1 MDTAVYSHALDIW
14 AKADLTNLQ
23 KELDADVIEIKDKE
37 TQSLTS
43 RKSLATETKKFKKL
57 EAEEKL
63 NHINK
68 IIKQYQCEIDN
79 LTQRSK
85 FSEKVLFDV
94 YEKLSEAPDPQ
105 PLLQSSLE
113 KLGKIDDSKE
123 LKEKISDLEDRLA
136 KYADY
141 ETLKS
146 RLLDLEQSSAKTL
159 AKRLTAKTQEIN
171 STWEEKGRNWK
182 EREADLV
189 KQLTTVQDQNKAL
202 ETKISRNIDIDNSE
216 ESGEYTQNNQNEMK
230 TKIAEYNLLTQEL
243 ETTQA
248 RTYQLEKRNEELSGA
263 LAKATSEAERESEL
277 HAKELKLNQLESENA
292 LLSASYEQER
302 KSNSNT
308 INEFKEQLNGIM
320 AESES
325 YKSELETVRRK
336 LNNYSDY
343 SKLKEELS
351 ALKKIE
357 FGVNEDD
364 SENENDSEGKNDNTV
379 ESSLLSANKKL
390 QASLAEYRSKST
402 AQEEERAQLKKS
414 VDQLKQKIATLE
426 EANEKLEMD
435 LEKLEDVGPQFNDAA
450 SMMSGV
456 TRQMNSRTSH
466 RISPTSSII
475 GIPEEGELTS
485 LSGNQSTILPIVTKQ
500 RDRFRSRNMDLEK
513 QVRQGNSEK
522 GKLKLEISKLKG
534 DNTKLYERIR
544 YLQAYNGSATP
555 ATSKPEGVD
564 VESQYSRVYE
574 ESLHPIANFRQN
586 ELNHYKNK
594 KLSALEKLFLS
605 FAKVILQNKTTRM
618 VFLFYCI
625 GLHGLV
631 FMMCMYVINL
641 SGYMTPEVGIVQSAK
656 SSANANGGLG
666 GVGGFAAGVDSIPGI
681 N

>member
-1 MDTAVYSHALDIW
+1 MDTSVYSHALDIW

-23 KELDADVIEIKDKE
+23 RELDADVIEIKDKE
-37 TQSLTS
+37 TLSLNS

-57 EAEEKL
+57 EPEEKL
-63 NHINK
+63 NNVNK
-68 IIKQYQCEIDN
+68 IIKQYQREIDN

-123 LKEKISDLEDRLA
+123 LKEKISYLEDKLA

-182 EREADLV
+182 EREADLL
-189 KQLTTVQDQNKAL
+189 KQLTNVQEQNKAL
-202 ETKISRNIDIDNSE
+202 EAKISKNIDIEGNGNEDGDQE
-216 ESGEYTQNNQNEMK
+216 NNQKEVS
-230 TKIAEYNLLTQEL
+230 TRIAEYNLVTQEL

-248 RTYQLEKRNEELSGA
+248 RIYQLEKRNEELSGA
-263 LAKATSEAERESEL
+263 LAKATSEAEKETEL

-302 KSNSNT
+302 KSTSHA
-308 INEFKEQLNGIM
+308 INELKEQLNGIV

-343 SKLKEELS
+343 NKIKEELS

-364 SENENDSEGKNDNTV
+364 SDNDIRSEDKNDNTF

-390 QASLAEYRSKST
+390 QATLAEYRSKST
-402 AQEEERAQLKKS
+402 AQEEERNELKKS
-414 VDQLKQKIATLE
+414 VDQLKQQIATLK
-426 EANEKLEMD
+426 EANEKLETD
-435 LEKLEDVGPQFNDAA
+435 LEKVENVSPHFNETA

-456 TRQMNSRTSH
+456 TRQMNNRTSH
-466 RISPTSSII
+466 KMSPTSSII
-475 GIPEEGELTS
+475 GIPEDGE

-513 QVRQGNSEK
+513 QLRQGNSEK

-544 YLQAYNGSATP
+544 YLQSYNNNNAPVNQST
-555 ATSKPEGVD
+555 EGID
-564 VESQYSRVYE
+564 VESQYSRVYD
-574 ESLHPIANFRQN
+574 ESLHPMANFRQN

-594 KLSALEKLFLS
+594 KLSALEKLFSS
-605 FAKVILQNKTTRM
+605 FAKVILQNKMTRM

-631 FMMCMYVINL
+631 FMMSMYVINI

-656 SSANANGGLG
+656 SSSNLNGGLG
-666 GVGGFAAGVDSIPGI
+666 GAEKVAAGAGSVHGI
-681 N
+681 NR

>member
-1 MDTAVYSHALDIW
+1 MDTSVYSHALDIW

-23 KELDADVIEIKDKE
+23 RELDADVIEIKDKE
-37 TQSLTS
+37 TLSLNS

-57 EAEEKL
+57 EPEEKL
-63 NHINK
+63 NNVNK
-68 IIKQYQCEIDN
+68 IIKQYQREIDN

-123 LKEKISDLEDRLA
+123 LKEKISYLEDKLA

-182 EREADLV
+182 EREADLL
-189 KQLTTVQDQNKAL
+189 KQLTNVQEQNKAL
-202 ETKISRNIDIDNSE
+202 EAKISKNIDIEGNGNEDGDQE
-216 ESGEYTQNNQNEMK
+216 NNQKEVS
-230 TKIAEYNLLTQEL
+230 TRIAEYNLVTQEL

-248 RTYQLEKRNEELSGA
+248 RIYQLEKRNEELSGA
-263 LAKATSEAERESEL
+263 LAKATSEAEKETEL

-302 KSNSNT
+302 KSTSHA
-308 INEFKEQLNGIM
+308 INELKEQLNGIV

-343 SKLKEELS
+343 NKIKEELS

-364 SENENDSEGKNDNTV
+364 SDNDIRSEDKNDNTF

-390 QASLAEYRSKST
+390 QATLAEYRSKST
-402 AQEEERAQLKKS
+402 AQEEERNELKKS
-414 VDQLKQKIATLE
+414 VDQLKQQIATLK
-426 EANEKLEMD
+426 EANEKLETD
-435 LEKLEDVGPQFNDAA
+435 LEKVENVSPHFNETA

-456 TRQMNSRTSH
+456 TRQMNNRTSH
-466 RISPTSSII
+466 KMSPTSSII
-475 GIPEEGELTS
+475 GIPEDGE

-513 QVRQGNSEK
+513 QLRQGNSEK

-534 DNTKLYERIR
+534 DNRKLYERIR
-544 YLQAYNGSATP
+544 YLQSYNNNNAPVNQST
-555 ATSKPEGVD
+555 EGID
-564 VESQYSRVYE
+564 VESQYSRVYD
-574 ESLHPIANFRQN
+574 ESLHPMANFRQN

-594 KLSALEKLFLS
+594 KLSALEKLFSS
-605 FAKVILQNKTTRM
+605 FAKVILQNKMTRM
-618 VFLFYCI
+618 VFLCYCI

-631 FMMCMYVINL
+631 FMMSMYVINI

-656 SSANANGGLG
+656 SSSNLNGGLG
-666 GVGGFAAGVDSIPGI
+666 GAEKVAAGAGSVHGI
-681 N
+681 NR

>member
-1 MDTAVYSHALDIW
+1 MDTSVYSHALDIW

-23 KELDADVIEIKDKE
+23 RELDADVIEIKDKE
-37 TQSLTS
+37 TLSLNS

-57 EAEEKL
+57 EPEEKL
-63 NHINK
+63 NNVNK
-68 IIKQYQCEIDN
+68 IIKQYQREIDN

-123 LKEKISDLEDRLA
+123 LKEKISYLEDKLA

-182 EREADLV
+182 EREADLL
-189 KQLTTVQDQNKAL
+189 KQLTNVQEQNKAL
-202 ETKISRNIDIDNSE
+202 EAKISKNIDIEGNGNEDGDQE
-216 ESGEYTQNNQNEMK
+216 NNQKEVS
-230 TKIAEYNLLTQEL
+230 TRIAEYNLVTQEL

-248 RTYQLEKRNEELSGA
+248 RIYQLEKRNEELSGA
-263 LAKATSEAERESEL
+263 LAKATSEAEKETEL

-302 KSNSNT
+302 KSTSHA
-308 INEFKEQLNGIM
+308 INELKEQLNGIV

-343 SKLKEELS
+343 NKIKEELS

-364 SENENDSEGKNDNTV
+364 SDNDIRSEDKNDNTF

-390 QASLAEYRSKST
+390 QATLAEYRSKST
-402 AQEEERAQLKKS
+402 AQEEERNELKKS
-414 VDQLKQKIATLE
+414 VDQLKQQIATLK
-426 EANEKLEMD
+426 EANEKLETD
-435 LEKLEDVGPQFNDAA
+435 LEKVENVSPHFNETA

-456 TRQMNSRTSH
+456 TRQMNNRTSH
-466 RISPTSSII
+466 KMSPTSSII
-475 GIPEEGELTS
+475 GIPEDGE

-513 QVRQGNSEK
+513 QLRQGNSEK

-544 YLQAYNGSATP
+544 YLQSYNNNNAPVNQST
-555 ATSKPEGVD
+555 EGID
-564 VESQYSRVYE
+564 VESQYSRVYD
-574 ESLHPIANFRQN
+574 ESLHPMANFRQN

-594 KLSALEKLFLS
+594 KLSALEKLFSS
-605 FAKVILQNKTTRM
+605 FAKVILQNKMTRM
-618 VFLFYCI
+618 VFLCYCI

-631 FMMCMYVINL
+631 FMMSMYVINI

-656 SSANANGGLG
+656 SSSNLNGGLG
-666 GVGGFAAGVDSIPGI
+666 GAEKVAAGAGSVHGI
-681 N
+681 NR

>member
-1 MDTAVYSHALDIW
+1 MDTSVYSHALDIW

-23 KELDADVIEIKDKE
+23 RELDADVIEIKDKE
-37 TQSLTS
+37 TLSLNS

-57 EAEEKL
+57 EPEEKL
-63 NHINK
+63 NNVNK
-68 IIKQYQCEIDN
+68 IIKQYQREIDN

-123 LKEKISDLEDRLA
+123 LKEKISYLEDKLA

-182 EREADLV
+182 EREADLL
-189 KQLTTVQDQNKAL
+189 KQLTNVQEQNKAL
-202 ETKISRNIDIDNSE
+202 EAKISKNIDIEGNGNEDGDQE
-216 ESGEYTQNNQNEMK
+216 NNQKEVS
-230 TKIAEYNLLTQEL
+230 TRIAEYNLVTQEL

-248 RTYQLEKRNEELSGA
+248 RIYQLEKRNEELSGA
-263 LAKATSEAERESEL
+263 LAKATSEAEKETEL

-302 KSNSNT
+302 KSTSHA
-308 INEFKEQLNGIM
+308 INELKEQLNSIV

-343 SKLKEELS
+343 NKIKEELS

-364 SENENDSEGKNDNTV
+364 SDNDIRSEDKNDNTF

-390 QASLAEYRSKST
+390 QATLAEYRSKST
-402 AQEEERAQLKKS
+402 AQEEERNELKKS
-414 VDQLKQKIATLE
+414 VDQLKQQIATLK
-426 EANEKLEMD
+426 EANEKLETD
-435 LEKLEDVGPQFNDAA
+435 LEKVENVSPHFNETA

-456 TRQMNSRTSH
+456 TRQMNNRTSH
-466 RISPTSSII
+466 KMSPTSSII
-475 GIPEEGELTS
+475 GIPEDGE

-513 QVRQGNSEK
+513 QLRQGK
-522 GKLKLEISKLKG
+522 G
-534 DNTKLYERIR
+534 
-544 YLQAYNGSATP
+544 
-555 ATSKPEGVD
+555 
-564 VESQYSRVYE
+564 
-574 ESLHPIANFRQN
+574 
-586 ELNHYKNK
+586 
-594 KLSALEKLFLS
+594 
-605 FAKVILQNKTTRM
+605 
-618 VFLFYCI
+618 
-625 GLHGLV
+625 
-631 FMMCMYVINL
+631 
-641 SGYMTPEVGIVQSAK
+641 
-656 SSANANGGLG
+656 
-666 GVGGFAAGVDSIPGI
+666 
-681 N
+681 

>member
-1 MDTAVYSHALDIW
+1 MDTSVYSHALDIW

-23 KELDADVIEIKDKE
+23 RELDADVIEIKDKE
-37 TQSLTS
+37 TLSLNS

-57 EAEEKL
+57 EPEEKL
-63 NHINK
+63 NNVNK
-68 IIKQYQCEIDN
+68 IIKQYQREIDN

-123 LKEKISDLEDRLA
+123 LKEKISYLEDKLA

-182 EREADLV
+182 EREADLL
-189 KQLTTVQDQNKAL
+189 KQLTNVQEQNKAL
-202 ETKISRNIDIDNSE
+202 EAKISKNIDIEGNGNEDGDQE
-216 ESGEYTQNNQNEMK
+216 NNQKEVS
-230 TKIAEYNLLTQEL
+230 TRIAEYNLVTQEL

-248 RTYQLEKRNEELSGA
+248 RIYQLEKRNEELSGA
-263 LAKATSEAERESEL
+263 LAKATSEAEKETEL

-302 KSNSNT
+302 KSTSHA
-308 INEFKEQLNGIM
+308 INELKEQLNGIV

-343 SKLKEELS
+343 NKIKEELS

-364 SENENDSEGKNDNTV
+364 SDNDIRSEDKNDNTF

-390 QASLAEYRSKST
+390 QATLAEYRSKST
-402 AQEEERAQLKKS
+402 AQEEERNELKKS
-414 VDQLKQKIATLE
+414 VDQLKQQIATLK
-426 EANEKLEMD
+426 EANEKLETD
-435 LEKLEDVGPQFNDAA
+435 LEKVENVSPHFNETA

-456 TRQMNSRTSH
+456 TRQMNNRTSH
-466 RISPTSSII
+466 KMSPTSSII
-475 GIPEEGELTS
+475 GIPEDGE

-513 QVRQGNSEK
+513 QLRQGNSEK

-534 DNTKLYERIR
+534 DNRKLYERIR
-544 YLQAYNGSATP
+544 YLQSYNNNNAPVNQST
-555 ATSKPEGVD
+555 EGID
-564 VESQYSRVYE
+564 VESQYSRVYD
-574 ESLHPIANFRQN
+574 ESLHPMANFRQN

-594 KLSALEKLFLS
+594 KLSALEKLFSS
-605 FAKVILQNKTTRM
+605 FAKVILQNKMTRM

-631 FMMCMYVINL
+631 FMMSMYVINI

-656 SSANANGGLG
+656 SSSNLNGGLG
-666 GVGGFAAGVDSIPGI
+666 GAEKVAAGAGSVHGI
-681 N
+681 NR

>member
-1 MDTAVYSHALDIW
+1 MDTSVYSHALDIW

-23 KELDADVIEIKDKE
+23 RELDADVIEIKDKE
-37 TQSLTS
+37 TLSLNS

-57 EAEEKL
+57 EPEEKL
-63 NHINK
+63 NNVNK
-68 IIKQYQCEIDN
+68 IIKQYQREIDN

-123 LKEKISDLEDRLA
+123 LKEKISYLEDKLA

-182 EREADLV
+182 EREADLL
-189 KQLTTVQDQNKAL
+189 KQLTNVQEQNKAL
-202 ETKISRNIDIDNSE
+202 EAKISKNIDIEGNGNEDGDQE
-216 ESGEYTQNNQNEMK
+216 NNQKEVS
-230 TKIAEYNLLTQEL
+230 TRIAEYNLVTQEL

-248 RTYQLEKRNEELSGA
+248 RIYQLEKRNEELSGA
-263 LAKATSEAERESEL
+263 LAKATNEAEKETEL

-302 KSNSNT
+302 KSTSHA
-308 INEFKEQLNGIM
+308 INELKEQLNSIV

-343 SKLKEELS
+343 NKIKEELS

-364 SENENDSEGKNDNTV
+364 SDNDIRSEDKNDNTF

-390 QASLAEYRSKST
+390 QATLAEYRSKST
-402 AQEEERAQLKKS
+402 AQEEERNELKKS
-414 VDQLKQKIATLE
+414 VDQLKQQIAILK
-426 EANEKLEMD
+426 EANEKLETD
-435 LEKLEDVGPQFNDAA
+435 LEKVENVSPHFNETA

-456 TRQMNSRTSH
+456 TRQMNNRTSH
-466 RISPTSSII
+466 KMSPTSSII
-475 GIPEEGELTS
+475 GIPEDGE
-485 LSGNQSTILPIVTKQ
+485 LSGNQSTLLPIVTKQ

-513 QVRQGNSEK
+513 QLRQGNSEK

-544 YLQAYNGSATP
+544 YLQSYNNNNAPVNQSTG
-555 ATSKPEGVD
+555 GID
-564 VESQYSRVYE
+564 VESQYSRVYD
-574 ESLHPIANFRQN
+574 ESLHPMANFRQN

-594 KLSALEKLFLS
+594 KLSALEKLFSS
-605 FAKVILQNKTTRM
+605 FAKVILQNKMTRM

-631 FMMCMYVINL
+631 FMMSMYVINI

-656 SSANANGGLG
+656 SSSNINGGLG
-666 GVGGFAAGVDSIPGI
+666 GAEKVAAGVGSVHGI
-681 N
+681 NR

>member
-1 MDTAVYSHALDIW
+1 MDTSVYSHALDIW

-23 KELDADVIEIKDKE
+23 RELDADVIEIKDKE
-37 TQSLTS
+37 TLSLNS

-57 EAEEKL
+57 EPEEKL
-63 NHINK
+63 NNVNK
-68 IIKQYQCEIDN
+68 IIKQYQREIDN

-123 LKEKISDLEDRLA
+123 LKEKISYLEDKLA

-182 EREADLV
+182 EREADLL
-189 KQLTTVQDQNKAL
+189 KQLTNVQEQNKAL
-202 ETKISRNIDIDNSE
+202 EAKISKNIDIEGNGNEDGDQE
-216 ESGEYTQNNQNEMK
+216 NNQKEVS
-230 TKIAEYNLLTQEL
+230 TRIAEYNLVTQEL

-248 RTYQLEKRNEELSGA
+248 RIYQLEKRNEELSGA
-263 LAKATSEAERESEL
+263 LAKATSEAEKETEL

-302 KSNSNT
+302 KSTSHA
-308 INEFKEQLNGIM
+308 INELKEQLNSIV

-343 SKLKEELS
+343 NKIKEELS

-364 SENENDSEGKNDNTV
+364 SDNDIRSEDKNDNTF

-390 QASLAEYRSKST
+390 QATLAEYRSKST
-402 AQEEERAQLKKS
+402 AQEEERNELKKS
-414 VDQLKQKIATLE
+414 VDQLKQQIAILK
-426 EANEKLEMD
+426 EANEKLETD
-435 LEKLEDVGPQFNDAA
+435 LEKVENVSPHFNETA

-456 TRQMNSRTSH
+456 TRQMNNRTSH
-466 RISPTSSII
+466 KMSPTSSII
-475 GIPEEGELTS
+475 GIPEDGE
-485 LSGNQSTILPIVTKQ
+485 LSGNQSTLLPIVTKQ

-513 QVRQGNSEK
+513 QLRQGNSEK

-544 YLQAYNGSATP
+544 YLQSYNNNNAPVNQSTG
-555 ATSKPEGVD
+555 GID
-564 VESQYSRVYE
+564 VESQYSRVYD
-574 ESLHPIANFRQN
+574 ESLHPMANFRQN

-594 KLSALEKLFLS
+594 KLSALEKLFSS
-605 FAKVILQNKTTRM
+605 FAKVILQNKMTRM

-631 FMMCMYVINL
+631 FMMSMYVINI

-656 SSANANGGLG
+656 SSSNLNGGLG
-666 GVGGFAAGVDSIPGI
+666 GAEKVAAGAGSVHGI
-681 N
+681 NR

>member
-1 MDTAVYSHALDIW
+1 MDTSVYSHALDIW

-23 KELDADVIEIKDKE
+23 RELDADVIEIKDKE
-37 TQSLTS
+37 TLSLNS

-57 EAEEKL
+57 EPEEKL
-63 NHINK
+63 NNVNK
-68 IIKQYQCEIDN
+68 IIKQYQREIDN

-123 LKEKISDLEDRLA
+123 LKEKISYLEDKLA

-182 EREADLV
+182 EREADLL
-189 KQLTTVQDQNKAL
+189 KQLTNVQEQNKAL
-202 ETKISRNIDIDNSE
+202 EAKISKNIDIEGNGNEDGDQE
-216 ESGEYTQNNQNEMK
+216 NNQKEVS
-230 TKIAEYNLLTQEL
+230 TRIAEYNLVTQEL

-248 RTYQLEKRNEELSGA
+248 RIYQLEKRNEELSGA
-263 LAKATSEAERESEL
+263 LAKATSEAEKETEL

-302 KSNSNT
+302 KSTSHA
-308 INEFKEQLNGIM
+308 INELKEQLNGIV

-343 SKLKEELS
+343 NKIKEELS

-364 SENENDSEGKNDNTV
+364 SDNDIRSEDKNDNTF

-390 QASLAEYRSKST
+390 QATLAEYRSKST
-402 AQEEERAQLKKS
+402 AQEEERNELKKS
-414 VDQLKQKIATLE
+414 VDQLKQQIATLK
-426 EANEKLEMD
+426 EANEKLETD
-435 LEKLEDVGPQFNDAA
+435 LEKVENVSPHFNETA

-456 TRQMNSRTSH
+456 TRQMNNRTSH
-466 RISPTSSII
+466 KMSPTSSII
-475 GIPEEGELTS
+475 GIPEDGE
-485 LSGNQSTILPIVTKQ
+485 LSGNQSTLLPIVTKQ

-513 QVRQGNSEK
+513 QLRQGNSEK

-544 YLQAYNGSATP
+544 YLQSYNNNNAPVNQST
-555 ATSKPEGVD
+555 EGID
-564 VESQYSRVYE
+564 VESQYSRVYD
-574 ESLHPIANFRQN
+574 ESLHPMANFRQN

-594 KLSALEKLFLS
+594 KLSALEKLFSS
-605 FAKVILQNKTTRM
+605 FAKVILQNKMTRM

-631 FMMCMYVINL
+631 FMMSMYVINI

-656 SSANANGGLG
+656 SSSNLNGGLG
-666 GVGGFAAGVDSIPGI
+666 GAEKVAAGAGSVHGI
-681 N
+681 NR

>member
-1 MDTAVYSHALDIW
+1 MDTSVYSHALDIW

-23 KELDADVIEIKDKE
+23 RELDADVIEIKDKE
-37 TQSLTS
+37 TLSLNS

-57 EAEEKL
+57 EPEEKL
-63 NHINK
+63 NNVNK
-68 IIKQYQCEIDN
+68 IIKQYQREIDN

-123 LKEKISDLEDRLA
+123 LKEKISYLEDKLA

-182 EREADLV
+182 EREADLL
-189 KQLTTVQDQNKAL
+189 KQLTNVQEQNKAL
-202 ETKISRNIDIDNSE
+202 EAKISKNIDIEGNGNEDGDQE
-216 ESGEYTQNNQNEMK
+216 NNQKEVS
-230 TKIAEYNLLTQEL
+230 TRIAEYNLVTQEL

-248 RTYQLEKRNEELSGA
+248 RIYQLEKRNEELSGA
-263 LAKATSEAERESEL
+263 LAKATSEAEKETEL

-302 KSNSNT
+302 KSTSHA
-308 INEFKEQLNGIM
+308 INELKEQLNGIV

-343 SKLKEELS
+343 NKIKEELS

-357 FGVNEDD
+357 FGVKEDD
-364 SENENDSEGKNDNTV
+364 SDNDIRSEDKNDNTF

-390 QASLAEYRSKST
+390 QATLAEYRSKST
-402 AQEEERAQLKKS
+402 AQEEERNELKKS
-414 VDQLKQKIATLE
+414 VDQLKQQIATLK
-426 EANEKLEMD
+426 EANEKLETD
-435 LEKLEDVGPQFNDAA
+435 LEKVENVSPHFNETA

-456 TRQMNSRTSH
+456 TRQMNNRTSH
-466 RISPTSSII
+466 KMSPTSSII
-475 GIPEEGELTS
+475 GIPEDGE

-513 QVRQGNSEK
+513 QLRQGNSEK

-534 DNTKLYERIR
+534 DNRKLYERIR
-544 YLQAYNGSATP
+544 YLQSYNNNNAPVNQST
-555 ATSKPEGVD
+555 EGID
-564 VESQYSRVYE
+564 VESQYSRVYD
-574 ESLHPIANFRQN
+574 ESLHPMANFRQN

-594 KLSALEKLFLS
+594 KLSALEKLFSS
-605 FAKVILQNKTTRM
+605 FAKVILQNKMTRM

-631 FMMCMYVINL
+631 FMMSMYVINI

-656 SSANANGGLG
+656 SSSNLNGGLG
-666 GVGGFAAGVDSIPGI
+666 GAEKVAAGAGSVHGI
-681 N
+681 NR

>member
-1 MDTAVYSHALDIW
+1 MDTSVYSHALDIW

-23 KELDADVIEIKDKE
+23 RELDADVIEIKDKE
-37 TQSLTS
+37 TLSLNS

-57 EAEEKL
+57 EPEEKL
-63 NHINK
+63 NNVNK
-68 IIKQYQCEIDN
+68 IIKQYQREIDN

-85 FSEKVLFDV
+85 FSEKVLFGV

-105 PLLQSSLE
+105 PLLQSSWE

-123 LKEKISDLEDRLA
+123 LKEKISYLEDKLA

-182 EREADLV
+182 EREADLL
-189 KQLTTVQDQNKAL
+189 KQLTNVQEQNKAL
-202 ETKISRNIDIDNSE
+202 EAKISKNIDIEGNGNEDGDQE
-216 ESGEYTQNNQNEMK
+216 NNQKEVS
-230 TKIAEYNLLTQEL
+230 TRIAEYNLVTQEL

-248 RTYQLEKRNEELSGA
+248 RIYQLEKRNEELSGA
-263 LAKATSEAERESEL
+263 LAKATSEAEKETEL

-302 KSNSNT
+302 KSTSHA
-308 INEFKEQLNGIM
+308 INELKEQLHSIV

-343 SKLKEELS
+343 NKIKEELS

-364 SENENDSEGKNDNTV
+364 SDNDIRSEDKNDNTF

-390 QASLAEYRSKST
+390 QATLAEYRSKST
-402 AQEEERAQLKKS
+402 AQEKERNELKKF
-414 VDQLKQKIATLE
+414 VDQLKQQIAILK
-426 EANEKLEMD
+426 EANEKLETD
-435 LEKLEDVGPQFNDAA
+435 LEKVENVSPHFNETA

-456 TRQMNSRTSH
+456 TRQVNNRTSH
-466 RISPTSSII
+466 KMSPTSSII
-475 GIPEEGELTS
+475 GIPEDGE
-485 LSGNQSTILPIVTKQ
+485 LSGNQSTLLPIVTKQ

-513 QVRQGNSEK
+513 QLRQGNSEK

-544 YLQAYNGSATP
+544 YLQSYNNNNAPVNQST
-555 ATSKPEGVD
+555 EGID
-564 VESQYSRVYE
+564 VESQYSRVYD
-574 ESLHPIANFRQN
+574 ESLHPMANFRQN

-594 KLSALEKLFLS
+594 KLSALEKLFSS
-605 FAKVILQNKTTRM
+605 FAKVILQNKMTRM

-631 FMMCMYVINL
+631 FMMSMYVINI

-656 SSANANGGLG
+656 SSSNLNGGLG
-666 GVGGFAAGVDSIPGI
+666 GAEKVAAGVGSVHGI
-681 N
+681 NR

>member
-1 MDTAVYSHALDIW
+1 MDTSVYSHALDIW

-23 KELDADVIEIKDKE
+23 RELDADVIEIKDKE
-37 TQSLTS
+37 TLSLNS

-57 EAEEKL
+57 EPEEKL
-63 NHINK
+63 NNVNK
-68 IIKQYQCEIDN
+68 IIKQYQREIDN

-123 LKEKISDLEDRLA
+123 LKEKISYLEDKLA

-146 RLLDLEQSSAKTL
+146 
-159 AKRLTAKTQEIN
+159 RLTAKTQEIN

-182 EREADLV
+182 EREADLL
-189 KQLTTVQDQNKAL
+189 KQLTNVQEQNKAL
-202 ETKISRNIDIDNSE
+202 EAKISKNIDIEGNGNEDGDQE
-216 ESGEYTQNNQNEMK
+216 NNQKEVS
-230 TKIAEYNLLTQEL
+230 TRIAEYNLVTQEL

-248 RTYQLEKRNEELSGA
+248 RIYQLEKRNEELSGA
-263 LAKATSEAERESEL
+263 LAKATSEAEKETEL

-302 KSNSNT
+302 KSTSHA
-308 INEFKEQLNGIM
+308 INELKEQLNSIV

-343 SKLKEELS
+343 NKIKEELS

-364 SENENDSEGKNDNTV
+364 SDNDIRSEDKNDNTF

-390 QASLAEYRSKST
+390 QATLAEYRSKST
-402 AQEEERAQLKKS
+402 AQEEERNELKKS
-414 VDQLKQKIATLE
+414 VDQLKQQIAILK
-426 EANEKLEMD
+426 EANEKLETD
-435 LEKLEDVGPQFNDAA
+435 LEKVENVSPHFNETA

-456 TRQMNSRTSH
+456 TRQMNNRTSH
-466 RISPTSSII
+466 KMSPTSSII
-475 GIPEEGELTS
+475 GIPEDGE

-513 QVRQGNSEK
+513 QLRQGNSEK

-544 YLQAYNGSATP
+544 YLQSYNNNNAPVNQST
-555 ATSKPEGVD
+555 EGID
-564 VESQYSRVYE
+564 VESQYSRVYD
-574 ESLHPIANFRQN
+574 ESLHPMANFRQN

-594 KLSALEKLFLS
+594 KLSALEKLFSS
-605 FAKVILQNKTTRM
+605 FAKVILQNKMTRM

-631 FMMCMYVINL
+631 FMMSMYVINI

-656 SSANANGGLG
+656 SSSNLNGGLG
-666 GVGGFAAGVDSIPGI
+666 GAEKVAAGAGSVHGI
-681 N
+681 NR

>member
-1 MDTAVYSHALDIW
+1 MDTSVYSHALDIW

-23 KELDADVIEIKDKE
+23 RELDADVIEIKDKE
-37 TQSLTS
+37 TLSLNS

-57 EAEEKL
+57 EPEEKL
-63 NHINK
+63 NNVNK
-68 IIKQYQCEIDN
+68 IIKQYQREIDN

-123 LKEKISDLEDRLA
+123 LKEKISYLEDKLA

-182 EREADLV
+182 EREADLL
-189 KQLTTVQDQNKAL
+189 KQLTNVQEQNKAL
-202 ETKISRNIDIDNSE
+202 EAKISKNIDIEGNGNEDGDQE
-216 ESGEYTQNNQNEMK
+216 NNQKEVS
-230 TKIAEYNLLTQEL
+230 TRIAEYNLVTQEL

-248 RTYQLEKRNEELSGA
+248 RIYQLEKRNEELSGA
-263 LAKATSEAERESEL
+263 LAKATNEAEKETEL

-302 KSNSNT
+302 KSTSHA
-308 INEFKEQLNGIM
+308 INELKEQLNSIV

-343 SKLKEELS
+343 NKIKEELS

-364 SENENDSEGKNDNTV
+364 SDNDIRSEDKNDNTF

-390 QASLAEYRSKST
+390 QATLAEYRSKST
-402 AQEEERAQLKKS
+402 AQEEERNELKKS
-414 VDQLKQKIATLE
+414 VDQLKQQIAILK
-426 EANEKLEMD
+426 EANEKLETD
-435 LEKLEDVGPQFNDAA
+435 LEKVENVSPHFNETA

-456 TRQMNSRTSH
+456 TRQMNNRTSH
-466 RISPTSSII
+466 KMSPTSSII
-475 GIPEEGELTS
+475 GIPEDGE
-485 LSGNQSTILPIVTKQ
+485 LSGNQSTLLPIVTKQ

-513 QVRQGNSEK
+513 QLRQGNSEK

-544 YLQAYNGSATP
+544 YLQSYNNNNAPVNQSTG
-555 ATSKPEGVD
+555 GID
-564 VESQYSRVYE
+564 VESQYSRVYD
-574 ESLHPIANFRQN
+574 ESLHPMANFRQN

-594 KLSALEKLFLS
+594 KLSALEKLFSS
-605 FAKVILQNKTTRM
+605 FAKVILQNKMTRM

-631 FMMCMYVINL
+631 FMMSMYVINI

-656 SSANANGGLG
+656 SSSNLNGGLG
-666 GVGGFAAGVDSIPGI
+666 GAEKVTAGVGSVHGI
-681 N
+681 NR

>member
-1 MDTAVYSHALDIW
+1 MDTSVYSHALDIW

-23 KELDADVIEIKDKE
+23 RELDADVIEIKDKE
-37 TQSLTS
+37 TLSLNS

-57 EAEEKL
+57 EPEEKL
-63 NHINK
+63 NNVNK
-68 IIKQYQCEIDN
+68 IIKQYQREIDN

-123 LKEKISDLEDRLA
+123 LKEKISYLEDKLA

-182 EREADLV
+182 EREADLL
-189 KQLTTVQDQNKAL
+189 KQLTNVQEQNKAL
-202 ETKISRNIDIDNSE
+202 EAKISKNIDIEGNGNEDGDQE
-216 ESGEYTQNNQNEMK
+216 NNQKEVS
-230 TKIAEYNLLTQEL
+230 TRIAEYNLVTQEL

-248 RTYQLEKRNEELSGA
+248 RIYQLEKRNEELSGA
-263 LAKATSEAERESEL
+263 LAKATSEAEKETEL

-302 KSNSNT
+302 KSTSHA
-308 INEFKEQLNGIM
+308 INELKEQLNSIV

-343 SKLKEELS
+343 NKIKEELS

-364 SENENDSEGKNDNTV
+364 SDNDIRSEDKNDNTF

-390 QASLAEYRSKST
+390 QATLAEYRSKST
-402 AQEEERAQLKKS
+402 AQEEERNELKKS
-414 VDQLKQKIATLE
+414 VDQLKQQIAILK
-426 EANEKLEMD
+426 EANEKLETD
-435 LEKLEDVGPQFNDAA
+435 LEKVENVSPHFNETA

-456 TRQMNSRTSH
+456 TRQMNNRTSH
-466 RISPTSSII
+466 KMSPTSSII
-475 GIPEEGELTS
+475 GIPEDGE

-513 QVRQGNSEK
+513 QLRQGNSEK

-534 DNTKLYERIR
+534 DNRKLYERIR
-544 YLQAYNGSATP
+544 YLQSYNNNNAPVNQST
-555 ATSKPEGVD
+555 EGID
-564 VESQYSRVYE
+564 VESQYSRVYD
-574 ESLHPIANFRQN
+574 ESLHPMANFRQN

-594 KLSALEKLFLS
+594 KLSALEKLFSS
-605 FAKVILQNKTTRM
+605 FAKVILQNKMTRM

-631 FMMCMYVINL
+631 FMMSMYVINI

-656 SSANANGGLG
+656 SSSNLNGGLG
-666 GVGGFAAGVDSIPGI
+666 GAEKVAAGAGSVHGI
-681 N
+681 NR

>member
-1 MDTAVYSHALDIW
+1 MDTSVYSHALDIW

-23 KELDADVIEIKDKE
+23 KDLDADVIEIKDKE
-37 TQSLTS
+37 TQSLNS
-43 RKSLATETKKFKKL
+43 RKYLATETKKFKKL
-57 EAEEKL
+57 ESEEKL
-63 NHINK
+63 NNVNK
-68 IIKQYQCEIDN
+68 IIKQYQREIDN

-113 KLGKIDDSKE
+113 KLSKIDDSKE
-123 LKEKISDLEDRLA
+123 LKEKISYLEDKLA

-182 EREADLV
+182 ERETDLL
-189 KQLTTVQDQNKAL
+189 KQLTNVQEQNKAL
-202 ETKISRNIDIDNSE
+202 EAKISKNIDIETNGE
-216 ESGEYTQNNQNEMK
+216 KGEYTQNNLEEMA
-230 TKIAEYNLLTQEL
+230 TKIAEYNLITQEL
-243 ETTQA
+243 GSTQA
-248 RTYQLEKRNEELSGA
+248 RIYQLEKRNEELSGA
-263 LAKATSEAERESEL
+263 LAKATSEAEKESEL

-302 KSNSNT
+302 KLTSHAIS
-308 INEFKEQLNGIM
+308 ELRGQLNGIM

-343 SKLKEELS
+343 NKIKEELS

-357 FGVNEDD
+357 FGVNEDNSD
-364 SENENDSEGKNDNTV
+364 SDIDPENKNDNTI
-379 ESSLLSANKKL
+379 ESSLLSANRKL

-402 AQEEERAQLKKS
+402 AQEEERAQLKKA
-414 VDQLKQKIATLE
+414 VDQLKQQITTLE

-435 LEKLEDVGPQFNDAA
+435 LEKVENVDPQFNDAV
-450 SMMSGV
+450 SMMSGA
-456 TRQMNSRTSH
+456 TRQINNRTFH
-466 RISPTSSII
+466 RLSPTSSIV
-475 GIPEEGELTS
+475 GIPEEGEPT
-485 LSGNQSTILPIVTKQ
+485 GNHSTILPIVTKQ
-500 RDRFRSRNMDLEK
+500 RDRFRSRNLDLEK
-513 QVRQGNSEK
+513 QLRQGSSEK

-544 YLQAYNGSATP
+544 YLQACNGSNTP
-555 ATSKPEGVD
+555 VIPRPESID

-605 FAKVILQNKTTRM
+605 FSKVILQNKTTRM

-631 FMMCMYVINL
+631 FMMSMYVINL
-641 SGYMTPEVGIVQSAK
+641 SGYMTPEVGIVQSAR
-656 SSANANGGLG
+656 SSASANGGLG
-666 GVGGFAAGVDSIPGI
+666 TAGKLAAGADSVPGI

>member
-1 MDTAVYSHALDIW
+1 MDTSVYSHALDIW

-23 KELDADVIEIKDKE
+23 RELDADVIEIKDKE
-37 TQSLTS
+37 TLSLNS

-57 EAEEKL
+57 EPEEKL
-63 NHINK
+63 NNVNK
-68 IIKQYQCEIDN
+68 IIKQYQREIDN

-123 LKEKISDLEDRLA
+123 LKEKISYLEDKLA

-182 EREADLV
+182 EREADLL
-189 KQLTTVQDQNKAL
+189 KQLTNVQEQNKAL
-202 ETKISRNIDIDNSE
+202 EAKISKNIDIEGNGNEDGDQE
-216 ESGEYTQNNQNEMK
+216 NNQKEVS
-230 TKIAEYNLLTQEL
+230 TRIAEYNLVTQEL

-248 RTYQLEKRNEELSGA
+248 RIYQLEKRNEELSGA
-263 LAKATSEAERESEL
+263 LAKATSEAEKETEL

-302 KSNSNT
+302 KSTSHA
-308 INEFKEQLNGIM
+308 INELKEQLNSVV

-343 SKLKEELS
+343 NKIKEELS

-364 SENENDSEGKNDNTV
+364 SDNDIRSEDKNDNTF

-390 QASLAEYRSKST
+390 QATLAEYRSKST
-402 AQEEERAQLKKS
+402 AQEEERNELKKS
-414 VDQLKQKIATLE
+414 VDQLKQQIATLK
-426 EANEKLEMD
+426 EANEKLETD
-435 LEKLEDVGPQFNDAA
+435 LEKVENVSPHFNETA

-456 TRQMNSRTSH
+456 TRQMNNRTSH
-466 RISPTSSII
+466 KMSPTSSII
-475 GIPEEGELTS
+475 GIPEDGE

-513 QVRQGNSEK
+513 QLRQGNSEK

-544 YLQAYNGSATP
+544 YLQSYNNNNAPVNQST
-555 ATSKPEGVD
+555 EGID
-564 VESQYSRVYE
+564 VESQYSRVYD
-574 ESLHPIANFRQN
+574 ESLHPMANFRQN

-594 KLSALEKLFLS
+594 KLSALEKLFSS
-605 FAKVILQNKTTRM
+605 FAKVILQNKMTRM

-631 FMMCMYVINL
+631 FMMSMYVINI

-656 SSANANGGLG
+656 SSSNLNGGLG
-666 GVGGFAAGVDSIPGI
+666 GAEKVAAGAGSVHGI
-681 N
+681 NR

>member
-1 MDTAVYSHALDIW
+1 MDTSVYSHALDIW

-23 KELDADVIEIKDKE
+23 RELDADVIEIKDKE
-37 TQSLTS
+37 TLSLNS

-57 EAEEKL
+57 EPEEKL
-63 NHINK
+63 NNVNK
-68 IIKQYQCEIDN
+68 IIKQYQREIDN

-123 LKEKISDLEDRLA
+123 LKEKISYLEDKLA

-182 EREADLV
+182 EREADLL
-189 KQLTTVQDQNKAL
+189 KQLTNVQEQNKAL
-202 ETKISRNIDIDNSE
+202 EAKISKNIDIEGNGNEDGDQE
-216 ESGEYTQNNQNEMK
+216 NNQKEVS
-230 TKIAEYNLLTQEL
+230 TRIAEYNLVTQEL

-248 RTYQLEKRNEELSGA
+248 RIYQLEKRNEELSGA
-263 LAKATSEAERESEL
+263 LAKATSEAEKETEL

-302 KSNSNT
+302 KSTSHA
-308 INEFKEQLNGIM
+308 INELKEQLNSIV

-343 SKLKEELS
+343 NKIKEELS

-364 SENENDSEGKNDNTV
+364 SDNDIRSEDKNDNTF

-390 QASLAEYRSKST
+390 QATLAEYRSKSM
-402 AQEEERAQLKKS
+402 AQEEERNELKKS
-414 VDQLKQKIATLE
+414 VDQLKQQIATLK
-426 EANEKLEMD
+426 EANEKLETD
-435 LEKLEDVGPQFNDAA
+435 LEKVENVSPHFNETA

-456 TRQMNSRTSH
+456 TRQMNNRTSH
-466 RISPTSSII
+466 KMSPTSSII
-475 GIPEEGELTS
+475 GIPEDGE
-485 LSGNQSTILPIVTKQ
+485 LSGNQSTLLPIVTKQ

-513 QVRQGNSEK
+513 QLRQGNSEK

-544 YLQAYNGSATP
+544 YLQSYNNNNAPVNQST
-555 ATSKPEGVD
+555 EGID
-564 VESQYSRVYE
+564 VESQYSRVYD
-574 ESLHPIANFRQN
+574 ESLHPMANFRQN

-594 KLSALEKLFLS
+594 KLSALEKLFSS
-605 FAKVILQNKTTRM
+605 FAKVILQNKMTRM

-631 FMMCMYVINL
+631 FMMSMYVINI

-656 SSANANGGLG
+656 SSSNLNGGLG
-666 GVGGFAAGVDSIPGI
+666 GAEKVAAGAGSVHGI
-681 N
+681 NR

>member
-1 MDTAVYSHALDIW
+1 M
-14 AKADLTNLQ
+14 
-23 KELDADVIEIKDKE
+23 
-37 TQSLTS
+37 
-43 RKSLATETKKFKKL
+43 
-57 EAEEKL
+57 
-63 NHINK
+63 NK
-68 IIKQYQCEIDN
+68 IIKQYQREIDN

-123 LKEKISDLEDRLA
+123 LKEKISYLEDKLA

-182 EREADLV
+182 EREADLL
-189 KQLTTVQDQNKAL
+189 KQLTNVQEQNKAL
-202 ETKISRNIDIDNSE
+202 EAKISKNIDIEGNGNEDGDQE
-216 ESGEYTQNNQNEMK
+216 NNQKEVS
-230 TKIAEYNLLTQEL
+230 TRIAEYNLVTQEL

-248 RTYQLEKRNEELSGA
+248 RIYQLEKRNEELSGA
-263 LAKATSEAERESEL
+263 LAKATSEAEKETEL

-302 KSNSNT
+302 KSRSHA
-308 INEFKEQLNGIM
+308 INELKEQLNGIV

-343 SKLKEELS
+343 NKIKEELS

-364 SENENDSEGKNDNTV
+364 SDNDIRSEDKNDNTF

-390 QASLAEYRSKST
+390 QATLAEYRSKST
-402 AQEEERAQLKKS
+402 AQEEERNELKKS
-414 VDQLKQKIATLE
+414 VDQLKQQIATLK
-426 EANEKLEMD
+426 EANEKLETD
-435 LEKLEDVGPQFNDAA
+435 LEKVENVSPHFNETA

-456 TRQMNSRTSH
+456 TRQMNNRTSH
-466 RISPTSSII
+466 KMSPTSSII
-475 GIPEEGELTS
+475 GIPEDGE

-513 QVRQGNSEK
+513 QLRQGNSEK

-544 YLQAYNGSATP
+544 YLQSYNNNNAPVNQST
-555 ATSKPEGVD
+555 EGID
-564 VESQYSRVYE
+564 VESQYSRVYD
-574 ESLHPIANFRQN
+574 ESLHPMANFRQN

-594 KLSALEKLFLS
+594 KLSALEKLFSS
-605 FAKVILQNKTTRM
+605 FAKVILQNKMTRM

-631 FMMCMYVINL
+631 FMMSMYVINI

-656 SSANANGGLG
+656 SSSNLNGGLG
-666 GVGGFAAGVDSIPGI
+666 GAEKVAAGAGSVHGI
-681 N
+681 NR

>member
-1 MDTAVYSHALDIW
+1 MDTSVYSHALDIW

-23 KELDADVIEIKDKE
+23 RELDADVIEIKDKE
-37 TQSLTS
+37 TLSLNS

-57 EAEEKL
+57 EPEEKL
-63 NHINK
+63 NNVNK
-68 IIKQYQCEIDN
+68 IIKQYQREIDN

-123 LKEKISDLEDRLA
+123 LKEKISYLEDKLA

-182 EREADLV
+182 EREADLL
-189 KQLTTVQDQNKAL
+189 KQLTNVQEQNKAL
-202 ETKISRNIDIDNSE
+202 EAKISKNIDIEGNGNEDGDQE
-216 ESGEYTQNNQNEMK
+216 NNQKEVS
-230 TKIAEYNLLTQEL
+230 TRIAEYNLVTQEL

-248 RTYQLEKRNEELSGA
+248 RIYQLEKRNEELSGA
-263 LAKATSEAERESEL
+263 LAKATSEAEKETEL

-302 KSNSNT
+302 KSTSHA
-308 INEFKEQLNGIM
+308 INELKEQLNSIV

-343 SKLKEELS
+343 NKIKEELS

-364 SENENDSEGKNDNTV
+364 SDNDIRSEDKNDNTF

-390 QASLAEYRSKST
+390 QATLAEYRSKST
-402 AQEEERAQLKKS
+402 AQEEERNELKKS
-414 VDQLKQKIATLE
+414 VDQLKQQIAILK
-426 EANEKLEMD
+426 EANEKLETD
-435 LEKLEDVGPQFNDAA
+435 LEKVENVSPHFNETA

-456 TRQMNSRTSH
+456 TRQMNNRTSH
-466 RISPTSSII
+466 KMSPTSSII
-475 GIPEEGELTS
+475 GIPEDGE
-485 LSGNQSTILPIVTKQ
+485 LSGNQSTLLPIVTKQ

-513 QVRQGNSEK
+513 QLRQGNSEK

-544 YLQAYNGSATP
+544 YLQSYNNNNAPVNQST
-555 ATSKPEGVD
+555 EGID
-564 VESQYSRVYE
+564 VESQYSRVYD
-574 ESLHPIANFRQN
+574 ESLHPMANFRQN

-594 KLSALEKLFLS
+594 KLSALEKLFSS
-605 FAKVILQNKTTRM
+605 FAKVILQNKMTRM
-618 VFLFYCI
+618 VFLCYCI

-631 FMMCMYVINL
+631 FMMSMYVINI

-656 SSANANGGLG
+656 SSSNLNGGLG
-666 GVGGFAAGVDSIPGI
+666 GAEKVAAGAGSVHGI
-681 N
+681 NR

>member
-1 MDTAVYSHALDIW
+1 MDTSVYSHALDIW

-23 KELDADVIEIKDKE
+23 RELDADVIEIKDKE
-37 TQSLTS
+37 TLSLNS

-57 EAEEKL
+57 EPEEKL
-63 NHINK
+63 NNVNK
-68 IIKQYQCEIDN
+68 IIKQYQREIDN

-123 LKEKISDLEDRLA
+123 LKEKISYLEDKLA

-182 EREADLV
+182 EREADLL
-189 KQLTTVQDQNKAL
+189 KQLTNVQEQNKAL
-202 ETKISRNIDIDNSE
+202 EAKISKNIDIEGNGNEDGDQE
-216 ESGEYTQNNQNEMK
+216 NNQKEVS
-230 TKIAEYNLLTQEL
+230 TRIAEYNLVTQEL

-248 RTYQLEKRNEELSGA
+248 RIYQLEKRNEELSGA
-263 LAKATSEAERESEL
+263 LAKATSEAEKETEL

-302 KSNSNT
+302 KSTSHA
-308 INEFKEQLNGIM
+308 INELKEQLNGIV

-343 SKLKEELS
+343 NKIKEELS

-364 SENENDSEGKNDNTV
+364 SDNDIRSEDKNDNTF

-390 QASLAEYRSKST
+390 QATLAEYRSKST
-402 AQEEERAQLKKS
+402 AQEEERNELKKS
-414 VDQLKQKIATLE
+414 VDQLKQQIATLK
-426 EANEKLEMD
+426 EANEKLETD
-435 LEKLEDVGPQFNDAA
+435 LEKVENVSPHFNETA

-456 TRQMNSRTSH
+456 TRQINNRTSH
-466 RISPTSSII
+466 KMSPTSSII
-475 GIPEEGELTS
+475 GIPEDGE

-513 QVRQGNSEK
+513 QLRQGNSEK

-544 YLQAYNGSATP
+544 YLQSYNNNNAPVNQST
-555 ATSKPEGVD
+555 EGID
-564 VESQYSRVYE
+564 VESQYSRVYD
-574 ESLHPIANFRQN
+574 ESLHPMANFRQN

-594 KLSALEKLFLS
+594 KLSALEKLFSS
-605 FAKVILQNKTTRM
+605 FAKVILQNKMTRM

-631 FMMCMYVINL
+631 FMMSMYVINI

-656 SSANANGGLG
+656 SSSNLNGGLG
-666 GVGGFAAGVDSIPGI
+666 GAEKVAAGAGSVHGI
-681 N
+681 NR

>member
-1 MDTAVYSHALDIW
+1 MDTSVYSHALDIW

-23 KELDADVIEIKDKE
+23 RELDADVIEIKDKE
-37 TQSLTS
+37 TLSLNS

-57 EAEEKL
+57 EPEEKL
-63 NHINK
+63 NNVNK
-68 IIKQYQCEIDN
+68 IIKQYQREIDN

-123 LKEKISDLEDRLA
+123 LKEKISYLEDKLA

-182 EREADLV
+182 EREADLL
-189 KQLTTVQDQNKAL
+189 KQLTNVQEQNKAL
-202 ETKISRNIDIDNSE
+202 EAKISKNIDIEGNGNEDGDQE
-216 ESGEYTQNNQNEMK
+216 NNQKEVS
-230 TKIAEYNLLTQEL
+230 TRIAEYNLVTQEL

-248 RTYQLEKRNEELSGA
+248 RIYQLEKRNEELSGA
-263 LAKATSEAERESEL
+263 LAKATSEAEKETEL

-302 KSNSNT
+302 KSTSHA
-308 INEFKEQLNGIM
+308 INELKEQLNGIV

-343 SKLKEELS
+343 NKIKEEFS

-364 SENENDSEGKNDNTV
+364 SDNDIRSEDKNDNTF

-390 QASLAEYRSKST
+390 QATLAEYRSKST
-402 AQEEERAQLKKS
+402 AQEEERNELKKS
-414 VDQLKQKIATLE
+414 VDQLKQQIATLK
-426 EANEKLEMD
+426 EANEKLETD
-435 LEKLEDVGPQFNDAA
+435 LEKVENVSPHFNETA

-456 TRQMNSRTSH
+456 TRQMNNRTSH
-466 RISPTSSII
+466 KMSPTSSII
-475 GIPEEGELTS
+475 GIPEDGE

-513 QVRQGNSEK
+513 QLRQGNSEK

-544 YLQAYNGSATP
+544 YLQSYNNNNAPVNQST
-555 ATSKPEGVD
+555 EGID
-564 VESQYSRVYE
+564 VESQYSRVYD
-574 ESLHPIANFRQN
+574 ESLHPMANFRQN

-594 KLSALEKLFLS
+594 KLSALEKLFSS
-605 FAKVILQNKTTRM
+605 FAKVILQNKMTRM

-631 FMMCMYVINL
+631 FMMSMYVINI

-656 SSANANGGLG
+656 SSSNLNGGLG
-666 GVGGFAAGVDSIPGI
+666 GAEKVAAGAGSVHGI
-681 N
+681 NR

>member
-1 MDTAVYSHALDIW
+1 MDTSVYSHALDIW

-23 KELDADVIEIKDKE
+23 RELDADVIEIKDKE
-37 TQSLTS
+37 TLSLNS

-57 EAEEKL
+57 EPEEKL
-63 NHINK
+63 NNVNK
-68 IIKQYQCEIDN
+68 IIKQYQREIDN

-123 LKEKISDLEDRLA
+123 LKEKISYLEDKLA

-182 EREADLV
+182 EREADLL
-189 KQLTTVQDQNKAL
+189 KQLTNVQEQNKAL
-202 ETKISRNIDIDNSE
+202 EAKISKNIDIEGNGNEDGDQE
-216 ESGEYTQNNQNEMK
+216 NNQKEVS
-230 TKIAEYNLLTQEL
+230 TRIAEYNLVTQEL

-248 RTYQLEKRNEELSGA
+248 RIYQLEKRNEELSGA
-263 LAKATSEAERESEL
+263 LAKATSEAEKETEL

-302 KSNSNT
+302 KSTSHA
-308 INEFKEQLNGIM
+308 INELKEQLNGIV

-343 SKLKEELS
+343 NKIKEELS

-364 SENENDSEGKNDNTV
+364 SDNDIRSEDKNDNTF

-390 QASLAEYRSKST
+390 QATLAEYRSKST
-402 AQEEERAQLKKS
+402 AQEEERNELKKS
-414 VDQLKQKIATLE
+414 VDQLKQQIATLK
-426 EANEKLEMD
+426 EANEKLETD
-435 LEKLEDVGPQFNDAA
+435 LEKVENVSPHFNETA

-456 TRQMNSRTSH
+456 TRQMNNRTSH
-466 RISPTSSII
+466 KMSPTSSII
-475 GIPEEGELTS
+475 GIPEDGE

-513 QVRQGNSEK
+513 QLRQGNSEK

-544 YLQAYNGSATP
+544 YLQSYNNNNAPVNQST
-555 ATSKPEGVD
+555 EGID
-564 VESQYSRVYE
+564 VESQYSRVYD
-574 ESLHPIANFRQN
+574 ESLHPMANFRQN

-594 KLSALEKLFLS
+594 KLSALEKLFSS
-605 FAKVILQNKTTRM
+605 FAKVILQNKMTRM
-618 VFLFYCI
+618 IFLFYCI

-631 FMMCMYVINL
+631 FMMSMYVINI

-656 SSANANGGLG
+656 SSSNLNGGLG
-666 GVGGFAAGVDSIPGI
+666 GAEKVAAGAGSVHGI
-681 N
+681 NR

>member
-1 MDTAVYSHALDIW
+1 MDTSVYSHALDIW

-23 KELDADVIEIKDKE
+23 RELDADVIEIKDKE
-37 TQSLTS
+37 TLSLNS

-57 EAEEKL
+57 EPEEKL
-63 NHINK
+63 NNVNK
-68 IIKQYQCEIDN
+68 IIKQYQREIDN

-123 LKEKISDLEDRLA
+123 LKEKISYLEDKLA

-146 RLLDLEQSSAKTL
+146 
-159 AKRLTAKTQEIN
+159 RLTAKTQEIN

-182 EREADLV
+182 EREADLL
-189 KQLTTVQDQNKAL
+189 KQLTNVQEQNKAL
-202 ETKISRNIDIDNSE
+202 EAKISKNIDIEGNGNEDGDQE
-216 ESGEYTQNNQNEMK
+216 NNQKEVS
-230 TKIAEYNLLTQEL
+230 TRIAEYNLVTQEL

-248 RTYQLEKRNEELSGA
+248 RIYQLEKRNEELSGA
-263 LAKATSEAERESEL
+263 LAKATSEAEKETEL

-302 KSNSNT
+302 KSTSHA
-308 INEFKEQLNGIM
+308 INELKEQLNGIV

-343 SKLKEELS
+343 NKIKEELS

-364 SENENDSEGKNDNTV
+364 SDNDIRSEDKNDNTF

-390 QASLAEYRSKST
+390 QATLAEYRSKST
-402 AQEEERAQLKKS
+402 AQEEERNELKKS
-414 VDQLKQKIATLE
+414 VDQLKQQIATLK
-426 EANEKLEMD
+426 EANEKLETD
-435 LEKLEDVGPQFNDAA
+435 LEKVENVSPHFNETA

-456 TRQMNSRTSH
+456 TRQMNNRTSH
-466 RISPTSSII
+466 KMSPTSSII
-475 GIPEEGELTS
+475 GIPEDGE

-513 QVRQGNSEK
+513 QLRQGNSEK

-544 YLQAYNGSATP
+544 YLQSYNNNNAPVNQST
-555 ATSKPEGVD
+555 EGID
-564 VESQYSRVYE
+564 VESQYSRVYD
-574 ESLHPIANFRQN
+574 ESLHPMANFRQN

-594 KLSALEKLFLS
+594 KLSALEKLFSS
-605 FAKVILQNKTTRM
+605 FAKVILQNKMTRM

-631 FMMCMYVINL
+631 FMMSMYVINI

-656 SSANANGGLG
+656 SSSNLNGGLG
-666 GVGGFAAGVDSIPGI
+666 GAEKVAAGAGSVHGI
-681 N
+681 NR

>member
-1 MDTAVYSHALDIW
+1 MDTSVYSHALDIW

-23 KELDADVIEIKDKE
+23 RELDADVIEIKDKE
-37 TQSLTS
+37 TLSLNS

-57 EAEEKL
+57 EPEEKL
-63 NHINK
+63 NNVNK
-68 IIKQYQCEIDN
+68 IIKQYQREIDN

-123 LKEKISDLEDRLA
+123 LKEKISYLEDKLA

-182 EREADLV
+182 EREADLL
-189 KQLTTVQDQNKAL
+189 KQLTNVQEQNKAL
-202 ETKISRNIDIDNSE
+202 EAKISKNIDIEGNGNEDGDQE
-216 ESGEYTQNNQNEMK
+216 NNQKEVS
-230 TKIAEYNLLTQEL
+230 TRIAEYNLVTQEL

-248 RTYQLEKRNEELSGA
+248 RIYQLEKRNEELSGA
-263 LAKATSEAERESEL
+263 LAKATSEAEKETEL

-302 KSNSNT
+302 KSTSHA
-308 INEFKEQLNGIM
+308 INELKEQLNSIV

-343 SKLKEELS
+343 NKIKEELS

-364 SENENDSEGKNDNTV
+364 SDNDIRSEDKNDNTF

-390 QASLAEYRSKST
+390 QATLAEYRSKST
-402 AQEEERAQLKKS
+402 AQEEERNELKKS
-414 VDQLKQKIATLE
+414 VDQLKQQIAILK
-426 EANEKLEMD
+426 EANEKLETD
-435 LEKLEDVGPQFNDAA
+435 LEKVENVSPHFNETA

-456 TRQMNSRTSH
+456 TRQMNNRTSH
-466 RISPTSSII
+466 KMSPTSSII
-475 GIPEEGELTS
+475 GIPEDGE

-513 QVRQGNSEK
+513 QLRQGNSEK

-544 YLQAYNGSATP
+544 YLQSYNNNNAPVNQST
-555 ATSKPEGVD
+555 EGID
-564 VESQYSRVYE
+564 VESQYSRVYD
-574 ESLHPIANFRQN
+574 ESLHPMANFRQN

-594 KLSALEKLFLS
+594 KLSALEKLFSS
-605 FAKVILQNKTTRM
+605 FAKVILQNKMTRM

-631 FMMCMYVINL
+631 FMMSMYVINI

-656 SSANANGGLG
+656 SSSNLNGGLG
-666 GVGGFAAGVDSIPGI
+666 GAEKVAAGAGSVHGI
-681 N
+681 NR

>member
-1 MDTAVYSHALDIW
+1 MDTSVYSHALDIW

-23 KELDADVIEIKDKE
+23 RELDADVIEIKDKE
-37 TQSLTS
+37 TLSLNS

-57 EAEEKL
+57 EPEEKL
-63 NHINK
+63 NNVNK
-68 IIKQYQCEIDN
+68 IIKQYQREIDN

-123 LKEKISDLEDRLA
+123 LKEKISYLEDKLA

-182 EREADLV
+182 EREADLL
-189 KQLTTVQDQNKAL
+189 KQLTNVQEQNKAL
-202 ETKISRNIDIDNSE
+202 EAKISKNIDIEGNGNEDGDQE
-216 ESGEYTQNNQNEMK
+216 NNQKEVS
-230 TKIAEYNLLTQEL
+230 TRIAEYNLVTQEL

-248 RTYQLEKRNEELSGA
+248 RIYQLEKRNEELSGA
-263 LAKATSEAERESEL
+263 LAKATSEAEKETEL

-302 KSNSNT
+302 KSTSHA
-308 INEFKEQLNGIM
+308 INELKEQLNSIV

-343 SKLKEELS
+343 NKIKEELS

-364 SENENDSEGKNDNTV
+364 SDNDIRSEDKNDNTF

-390 QASLAEYRSKST
+390 QATLAEYRSKST
-402 AQEEERAQLKKS
+402 AQEEERNELKKS
-414 VDQLKQKIATLE
+414 VDQLKQQIATLK
-426 EANEKLEMD
+426 EANEKLETD
-435 LEKLEDVGPQFNDAA
+435 LEKVENVSPHFNETA

-456 TRQMNSRTSH
+456 TRQMNNRTSH
-466 RISPTSSII
+466 KMSPTSSII
-475 GIPEEGELTS
+475 GIPEDGE
-485 LSGNQSTILPIVTKQ
+485 LSGNQSTLLPIVTKQ

-513 QVRQGNSEK
+513 QLRQGNSEK

-544 YLQAYNGSATP
+544 YLQSYNNNNAPVNQST
-555 ATSKPEGVD
+555 EGID
-564 VESQYSRVYE
+564 VESQYSRVYD
-574 ESLHPIANFRQN
+574 ESLHPMANFRQN

-594 KLSALEKLFLS
+594 KLSALEKLFSS
-605 FAKVILQNKTTRM
+605 FAKVILQNKMTRM

-631 FMMCMYVINL
+631 FMMSMYVINI

-656 SSANANGGLG
+656 SSSNLNGGLG
-666 GVGGFAAGVDSIPGI
+666 GAEKVAAGAGSVHGI
-681 N
+681 NR

>member
-1 MDTAVYSHALDIW
+1 MDTSVYSHALDIW

-23 KELDADVIEIKDKE
+23 RELDADVIEIKDKE
-37 TQSLTS
+37 TLSLNS

-57 EAEEKL
+57 EPEEKL
-63 NHINK
+63 NNVNK
-68 IIKQYQCEIDN
+68 IIKQYQREIDN

-123 LKEKISDLEDRLA
+123 LKEKISYLEDKLA

-182 EREADLV
+182 EREADLL
-189 KQLTTVQDQNKAL
+189 KQLTNVQEQNKAL
-202 ETKISRNIDIDNSE
+202 EAKISKNIDIEGNGNEDGDQE
-216 ESGEYTQNNQNEMK
+216 NNQKEVS
-230 TKIAEYNLLTQEL
+230 TRIAEYNLVTQEL

-248 RTYQLEKRNEELSGA
+248 RIYQLEKRNEELSGA
-263 LAKATSEAERESEL
+263 LAKATSEAEKETEL

-302 KSNSNT
+302 KSTSHA
-308 INEFKEQLNGIM
+308 INELKEQLNGIV

-343 SKLKEELS
+343 NKIKEELS

-357 FGVNEDD
+357 FGVKEDD
-364 SENENDSEGKNDNTV
+364 SDNDIRSEDKNDNTF

-390 QASLAEYRSKST
+390 QATLAEYRSKST
-402 AQEEERAQLKKS
+402 AQEEERNELKKS
-414 VDQLKQKIATLE
+414 VDQLKQQIATLK
-426 EANEKLEMD
+426 EANEKLETD
-435 LEKLEDVGPQFNDAA
+435 LEKVENVSPHFNETA

-456 TRQMNSRTSH
+456 TRQMNNRTSH
-466 RISPTSSII
+466 KMSPTSSII
-475 GIPEEGELTS
+475 GIPEDGE

-513 QVRQGNSEK
+513 QLRQGNSEK

-544 YLQAYNGSATP
+544 YLQSYNNNNAPVNQST
-555 ATSKPEGVD
+555 EGID
-564 VESQYSRVYE
+564 VESQYSRVYD
-574 ESLHPIANFRQN
+574 ESLHPMANFRQN

-594 KLSALEKLFLS
+594 KLSALEKLFSS
-605 FAKVILQNKTTRM
+605 FAKVILQNKMTRM

-631 FMMCMYVINL
+631 FMMSMYVINI

-656 SSANANGGLG
+656 SSSNLNGGLG
-666 GVGGFAAGVDSIPGI
+666 GAEKVAAGAGSVHGI
-681 N
+681 NR

>member
-1 MDTAVYSHALDIW
+1 MDTSVYSHALDIW

-23 KELDADVIEIKDKE
+23 RELDADVIEIKDKE
-37 TQSLTS
+37 TLSLNS

-57 EAEEKL
+57 EPEEKL
-63 NHINK
+63 NNVNK
-68 IIKQYQCEIDN
+68 IIKQYQREIDN

-123 LKEKISDLEDRLA
+123 LKEKISYLEDKLA

-159 AKRLTAKTQEIN
+159 AKRLTAKAQEIN

-182 EREADLV
+182 EREADLL
-189 KQLTTVQDQNKAL
+189 KQLTNVQEQNKAL
-202 ETKISRNIDIDNSE
+202 EAKISKNIDIEGNGNEDGDQE
-216 ESGEYTQNNQNEMK
+216 NNQKEVS
-230 TKIAEYNLLTQEL
+230 TRIAEYNLVTQEL

-248 RTYQLEKRNEELSGA
+248 RIYQLEKRNEELSGA
-263 LAKATSEAERESEL
+263 LAKATSEAEKETEL

-302 KSNSNT
+302 KSTSHA
-308 INEFKEQLNGIM
+308 INELKEQLNSIV

-343 SKLKEELS
+343 NKIKEELS

-364 SENENDSEGKNDNTV
+364 SDNDIRSEDKNDNTF

-390 QASLAEYRSKST
+390 QATLAEYRSKST
-402 AQEEERAQLKKS
+402 AQEEERNELKKS
-414 VDQLKQKIATLE
+414 VDQLKQQIAILK
-426 EANEKLEMD
+426 EANEKLETD
-435 LEKLEDVGPQFNDAA
+435 LEKVENVSPHFNETA

-456 TRQMNSRTSH
+456 TRQMNNRTSH
-466 RISPTSSII
+466 KMSPTSSII
-475 GIPEEGELTS
+475 GIPEDGE
-485 LSGNQSTILPIVTKQ
+485 LSGNQSTLLPIVTKQ

-513 QVRQGNSEK
+513 QLRQGNSEK

-544 YLQAYNGSATP
+544 YLQSYNNNNAPVNQST
-555 ATSKPEGVD
+555 EGID
-564 VESQYSRVYE
+564 VESQYSRVYD
-574 ESLHPIANFRQN
+574 ESLHPMANFRQN

-594 KLSALEKLFLS
+594 KLSALEKLFSS
-605 FAKVILQNKTTRM
+605 FAKVILQNKMTRM

-631 FMMCMYVINL
+631 FMMSMYVINI

-656 SSANANGGLG
+656 SSSNLNGGLG
-666 GVGGFAAGVDSIPGI
+666 GAEKVAAGAGSVHGI
-681 N
+681 NR

>member
-1 MDTAVYSHALDIW
+1 MDTSVYSHALDIW

-23 KELDADVIEIKDKE
+23 RELDADVIEIKDKE
-37 TQSLTS
+37 TLSLNS

-57 EAEEKL
+57 EPEEKL
-63 NHINK
+63 NNVNK
-68 IIKQYQCEIDN
+68 IIKQYQREIDN

-123 LKEKISDLEDRLA
+123 LKEKISYLEDKLA

-182 EREADLV
+182 EREADLL
-189 KQLTTVQDQNKAL
+189 KQLTNVQEQNKAL
-202 ETKISRNIDIDNSE
+202 EAKISKNIDIEGNGNEDGDQE
-216 ESGEYTQNNQNEMK
+216 NNQKEVS
-230 TKIAEYNLLTQEL
+230 TRIAEYNLVTQEL

-248 RTYQLEKRNEELSGA
+248 RIYQLEKRNEELSGA
-263 LAKATSEAERESEL
+263 LAKATSEAEKETEL

-302 KSNSNT
+302 KSTSHA
-308 INEFKEQLNGIM
+308 INELKEQLNGIV

-343 SKLKEELS
+343 NKIKEELS

-364 SENENDSEGKNDNTV
+364 SDNDIRSEDKNDNTF

-390 QASLAEYRSKST
+390 QATLAEYRSKST
-402 AQEEERAQLKKS
+402 AQEEERNELKKS
-414 VDQLKQKIATLE
+414 VDQLKQQIAILK
-426 EANEKLEMD
+426 EANEKLETD
-435 LEKLEDVGPQFNDAA
+435 LEKVENVSPHFNETA

-456 TRQMNSRTSH
+456 TRQMNNRTSH
-466 RISPTSSII
+466 KMSPTSSII
-475 GIPEEGELTS
+475 GIPEDGE
-485 LSGNQSTILPIVTKQ
+485 LSGNQSTLLPIVTKQ

-513 QVRQGNSEK
+513 QLRQGNSEK

-544 YLQAYNGSATP
+544 YLQSYNNNNAPVNQST
-555 ATSKPEGVD
+555 EGID
-564 VESQYSRVYE
+564 VESQYSRVYD
-574 ESLHPIANFRQN
+574 ESLHPMANFRQN

-594 KLSALEKLFLS
+594 KLSALEKLFSS
-605 FAKVILQNKTTRM
+605 FAKVILQNKMTRM
-618 VFLFYCI
+618 VFLCYCI

-631 FMMCMYVINL
+631 FMMSMYVINI

-656 SSANANGGLG
+656 SSSNLNGGLG
-666 GVGGFAAGVDSIPGI
+666 GAEKVAAGAGSVHGI
-681 N
+681 NR

>member
-1 MDTAVYSHALDIW
+1 MDTSVYSHALDIW

-23 KELDADVIEIKDKE
+23 RELDADVIEIKDKE
-37 TQSLTS
+37 TLSLNS

-57 EAEEKL
+57 EPEEKL
-63 NHINK
+63 NNVNK
-68 IIKQYQCEIDN
+68 IIKQYQREIDN

-123 LKEKISDLEDRLA
+123 LKEKISYLEDKLA

-182 EREADLV
+182 EREADLL
-189 KQLTTVQDQNKAL
+189 KQLTNVQEQNKAL
-202 ETKISRNIDIDNSE
+202 EAKISKNIDIEGNGNEDGDQE
-216 ESGEYTQNNQNEMK
+216 NNQKEVS
-230 TKIAEYNLLTQEL
+230 TRIAEYNLVTQEL

-248 RTYQLEKRNEELSGA
+248 RIYQLEKRNEELSGA
-263 LAKATSEAERESEL
+263 LAKATNEAEKETEL

-302 KSNSNT
+302 KSTSHA
-308 INEFKEQLNGIM
+308 INELKEQLNSIV

-343 SKLKEELS
+343 NKIKEELS

-364 SENENDSEGKNDNTV
+364 SDNDIRSEDKNDNTF

-390 QASLAEYRSKST
+390 QATLAEYRSKST
-402 AQEEERAQLKKS
+402 AQEEERNELKKS
-414 VDQLKQKIATLE
+414 VDQLKQQIAILK
-426 EANEKLEMD
+426 EANEKLETD
-435 LEKLEDVGPQFNDAA
+435 LEKVENVSPHFNETA

-456 TRQMNSRTSH
+456 TTQMNNRTSH
-466 RISPTSSII
+466 KMSPTSSII
-475 GIPEEGELTS
+475 GIPEDGE
-485 LSGNQSTILPIVTKQ
+485 LSGNQSTLLPIVTKQ

-513 QVRQGNSEK
+513 QLRQGNSEK

-544 YLQAYNGSATP
+544 YLQSYNNNNAPVNQSTG
-555 ATSKPEGVD
+555 GID
-564 VESQYSRVYE
+564 VESQYSRVYD
-574 ESLHPIANFRQN
+574 ESLHPMANFRQN

-594 KLSALEKLFLS
+594 KLSALEKLFSS
-605 FAKVILQNKTTRM
+605 FAKVILQNKMTRM

-631 FMMCMYVINL
+631 FMMSMYVINI

-656 SSANANGGLG
+656 SSSNLNGGLG
-666 GVGGFAAGVDSIPGI
+666 GAEKVAAGAGSVHGI
-681 N
+681 NR

>member
-1 MDTAVYSHALDIW
+1 MDTSVYSHALDIW

-23 KELDADVIEIKDKE
+23 RELDADVIEIKDKE
-37 TQSLTS
+37 TLSLNS

-57 EAEEKL
+57 EPEEKL
-63 NHINK
+63 NNVNK
-68 IIKQYQCEIDN
+68 IIKQYQREIDN

-123 LKEKISDLEDRLA
+123 LKEKISYLEDKLA

-182 EREADLV
+182 EREADLL
-189 KQLTTVQDQNKAL
+189 KQLTNVQEQNKAL
-202 ETKISRNIDIDNSE
+202 EAKISKNIDIEGNGNEDGDQE
-216 ESGEYTQNNQNEMK
+216 NNQKEVS
-230 TKIAEYNLLTQEL
+230 TRIAEYNLVTQEL

-248 RTYQLEKRNEELSGA
+248 RIYQLEKRNEELSGA
-263 LAKATSEAERESEL
+263 LAKATSEAEKETEL

-302 KSNSNT
+302 KSRSHA
-308 INEFKEQLNGIM
+308 INELKEQLNGIV

-343 SKLKEELS
+343 NKIKEELS

-364 SENENDSEGKNDNTV
+364 SDNDIRSEDKNDNTF

-390 QASLAEYRSKST
+390 QATLAEYRSKST
-402 AQEEERAQLKKS
+402 AQEEERNELKKS
-414 VDQLKQKIATLE
+414 VDQLKQQIATLK
-426 EANEKLEMD
+426 EANEKLETD
-435 LEKLEDVGPQFNDAA
+435 LEKVENVSPHFNETA

-456 TRQMNSRTSH
+456 TRQMNNRTSH
-466 RISPTSSII
+466 KMSPTSSII
-475 GIPEEGELTS
+475 GIPEDGE

-513 QVRQGNSEK
+513 QLRQGNSEK

-544 YLQAYNGSATP
+544 YLQSYNNNNAPVNQST
-555 ATSKPEGVD
+555 EGID
-564 VESQYSRVYE
+564 VESQYSRVYD
-574 ESLHPIANFRQN
+574 ESLHPMANFRQN

-594 KLSALEKLFLS
+594 KLSALEKLFSS
-605 FAKVILQNKTTRM
+605 FAKVILQNKMTRM

-631 FMMCMYVINL
+631 FMMSMYVINI

-656 SSANANGGLG
+656 SSSNLNGGLG
-666 GVGGFAAGVDSIPGI
+666 GAEKVAAGAGSVHGI
-681 N
+681 NR

>member
-1 MDTAVYSHALDIW
+1 MDTSVYSHALDIW

-23 KELDADVIEIKDKE
+23 RELDADVIEIKDKE
-37 TQSLTS
+37 TLSLNS

-57 EAEEKL
+57 EPEEKL
-63 NHINK
+63 NNVNK
-68 IIKQYQCEIDN
+68 IIKQYQREIDN

-123 LKEKISDLEDRLA
+123 LKEKISYLEDKLA

-182 EREADLV
+182 EREADLL
-189 KQLTTVQDQNKAL
+189 KQLTNVQEQNKAL
-202 ETKISRNIDIDNSE
+202 EAKISKNIDIEGNGNEDGDQE
-216 ESGEYTQNNQNEMK
+216 NNQKEVS
-230 TKIAEYNLLTQEL
+230 TRIAEYNLVTQEL

-248 RTYQLEKRNEELSGA
+248 RIYQLEKRNEELSGA
-263 LAKATSEAERESEL
+263 LAKATSEAEKETEL

-302 KSNSNT
+302 KSTSHA
-308 INEFKEQLNGIM
+308 INELKEQLNSIV

-325 YKSELETVRRK
+325 YRSELETVRRK

-343 SKLKEELS
+343 NKIKEELS

-364 SENENDSEGKNDNTV
+364 SDNDIRSEDKNDNTF

-390 QASLAEYRSKST
+390 QATLAEYRSKST
-402 AQEEERAQLKKS
+402 AQEEERNELKKS
-414 VDQLKQKIATLE
+414 VDQLKQQIATLK
-426 EANEKLEMD
+426 EANEKLETD
-435 LEKLEDVGPQFNDAA
+435 LEKVENVSPHFNETA

-456 TRQMNSRTSH
+456 TRQMNNRTSH
-466 RISPTSSII
+466 KMSPTSSII
-475 GIPEEGELTS
+475 GIPEDGE
-485 LSGNQSTILPIVTKQ
+485 LSGNQSTLLPIVTKQ

-513 QVRQGNSEK
+513 QLRQGNSEK

-544 YLQAYNGSATP
+544 YLQSYNNNNAPVNQST
-555 ATSKPEGVD
+555 EGID
-564 VESQYSRVYE
+564 VESQYSRVYD
-574 ESLHPIANFRQN
+574 ESLHPMANFRQN

-594 KLSALEKLFLS
+594 KLSALEKLFSS
-605 FAKVILQNKTTRM
+605 FAKVILQNKMTRM

-631 FMMCMYVINL
+631 FMMSMYVINI

-656 SSANANGGLG
+656 SSSNLNGGLG
-666 GVGGFAAGVDSIPGI
+666 GAEKVAAGAGSVHGI
-681 N
+681 NR

>member
-1 MDTAVYSHALDIW
+1 MDTSVYSHALDIW

-23 KELDADVIEIKDKE
+23 RELDADVIEIKDKE
-37 TQSLTS
+37 TLSLNS

-57 EAEEKL
+57 EPEEKL
-63 NHINK
+63 NNVNK
-68 IIKQYQCEIDN
+68 IIKQYQREIDN

-123 LKEKISDLEDRLA
+123 LKEKISYLEDKLA

-182 EREADLV
+182 EREADLL
-189 KQLTTVQDQNKAL
+189 KQLTNVQEQNKAL
-202 ETKISRNIDIDNSE
+202 EAKISKNIDIEGNGNEDGDQE
-216 ESGEYTQNNQNEMK
+216 NNQKEVS
-230 TKIAEYNLLTQEL
+230 TRIAEYNLVTQEL

-248 RTYQLEKRNEELSGA
+248 RIYQLEKRNEELSGA
-263 LAKATSEAERESEL
+263 LAKATSEAEKETEL

-302 KSNSNT
+302 KSTSHA
-308 INEFKEQLNGIM
+308 INELKEQLNSIV

-343 SKLKEELS
+343 NKIKEELS

-364 SENENDSEGKNDNTV
+364 SDNDIRSEDKNDNTF

-390 QASLAEYRSKST
+390 QATLAEYRSKST
-402 AQEEERAQLKKS
+402 AQEEERNELKKS
-414 VDQLKQKIATLE
+414 VDQLKQQIATLK
-426 EANEKLEMD
+426 EANEKLETD
-435 LEKLEDVGPQFNDAA
+435 LEKVENVSPHFNETA

-456 TRQMNSRTSH
+456 TRQMNNRTSH
-466 RISPTSSII
+466 KMSPTSSII
-475 GIPEEGELTS
+475 GIPEDGE

-513 QVRQGNSEK
+513 QLRQGNSEK

-544 YLQAYNGSATP
+544 YLQSYNNNNAPVNQSTG
-555 ATSKPEGVD
+555 GID
-564 VESQYSRVYE
+564 VESQYSRVYD
-574 ESLHPIANFRQN
+574 ESLHPMANFRQN

-594 KLSALEKLFLS
+594 KLSALEKLFSS
-605 FAKVILQNKTTRM
+605 FAKVILQNKMTRM

-631 FMMCMYVINL
+631 FMMSMYVINI

-656 SSANANGGLG
+656 SSSNLNGGLG
-666 GVGGFAAGVDSIPGI
+666 GAEKVAAGAGSVHGI
-681 N
+681 NR

>member
-1 MDTAVYSHALDIW
+1 MDTSIYSHALDIW

-37 TQSLTS
+37 TLSLNS

-57 EAEEKL
+57 EPEEKL
-63 NHINK
+63 NSVNK
-68 IIKQYQCEIDN
+68 IIKQYQHEIDN

-113 KLGKIDDSKE
+113 KLGKVDDSKE
-123 LKEKISDLEDRLA
+123 LKEKINYLEDKLA

-141 ETLKS
+141 ESLKS

-182 EREADLV
+182 EREADLL
-189 KQLTTVQDQNKAL
+189 KQLTNVQEQNKAL
-202 ETKISRNIDIDNSE
+202 EFKISKNIDIEGNGNKDGYPE
-216 ESGEYTQNNQNEMK
+216 NNQKEVS
-230 TKIAEYNLLTQEL
+230 TRIAEYNLVTQEL

-248 RTYQLEKRNEELSGA
+248 RIYQLEKRNEELSGA
-263 LAKATSEAERESEL
+263 LAKATSEAEKETEL
-277 HAKELKLNQLESENA
+277 HTKELKLNQLESENA

-302 KSNSNT
+302 KSTSHS
-308 INEFKEQLNGIM
+308 INELKEQLNSIM

-336 LNNYSDY
+336 LSNYSDY
-343 SKLKEELS
+343 NKIKEELS

-364 SENENDSEGKNDNTV
+364 SDNDTGSEEKNDNTI

-390 QASLAEYRSKST
+390 QATLAEFRSKST
-402 AQEEERAQLKKS
+402 AQEEERTELKKS
-414 VDQLKQKIATLE
+414 VDQLKQQITILE

-435 LEKLEDVGPQFNDAA
+435 LEKVENVGPHFNDAA

-456 TRQMNSRTSH
+456 TRQMNNRTSH
-466 RISPTSSII
+466 KISPTSSII
-475 GIPEEGELTS
+475 GIPEDGELT
-485 LSGNQSTILPIVTKQ
+485 GNQSTILPIVTKQ

-513 QVRQGNSEK
+513 KLRQGISEK

-534 DNTKLYERIR
+534 DNTKLYEQIR
-544 YLQAYNGSATP
+544 YLKAYNNSN
-555 ATSKPEGVD
+555 TSTNQNPEGVD
-564 VESQYSRVYE
+564 VESQYSRVYD
-574 ESLHPIANFRQN
+574 ESLHPMANFRQN
-586 ELNHYKNK
+586 ELKHYKNK
-594 KLSALEKLFLS
+594 KLSALEKSFSS
-605 FAKVILQNKTTRM
+605 FAKVILQNKMTRM

-631 FMMCMYVINL
+631 FMMSMYVINI

-656 SSANANGGLG
+656 SSANTNGVLG
-666 GVGGFAAGVDSIPGI
+666 GGENFAAGAGSVHGI

>member
-1 MDTAVYSHALDIW
+1 MDTSVYSHALDIW

-23 KELDADVIEIKDKE
+23 RELDADVIEIKDKE
-37 TQSLTS
+37 TLSLNS

-57 EAEEKL
+57 EPEEKL
-63 NHINK
+63 NNVNK
-68 IIKQYQCEIDN
+68 IIKQYQREIDN

-123 LKEKISDLEDRLA
+123 LKEKISYLEDKLA

-182 EREADLV
+182 EREADLL
-189 KQLTTVQDQNKAL
+189 KQLTNVQEQNKAL
-202 ETKISRNIDIDNSE
+202 EAKISKNIDIEGNGNEDGDQE
-216 ESGEYTQNNQNEMK
+216 NNQKEVS
-230 TKIAEYNLLTQEL
+230 TRIAEYNLVTQEL

-248 RTYQLEKRNEELSGA
+248 RIYQLEKRNEELSGA
-263 LAKATSEAERESEL
+263 LAKATSEAEKETEL

-302 KSNSNT
+302 KSTSHA
-308 INEFKEQLNGIM
+308 INELKEQLNSIV

-343 SKLKEELS
+343 NKIKEELS

-364 SENENDSEGKNDNTV
+364 SDNDIRSEDKNDNTF

-390 QASLAEYRSKST
+390 QATLAEYRSKST
-402 AQEEERAQLKKS
+402 AQEEERNELKKS
-414 VDQLKQKIATLE
+414 VDQLKQQIAILK
-426 EANEKLEMD
+426 EANEKLETD
-435 LEKLEDVGPQFNDAA
+435 LEKVENVSPHFNETA

-456 TRQMNSRTSH
+456 TRQMNNRTSH
-466 RISPTSSII
+466 KMSPTSSII
-475 GIPEEGELTS
+475 GIPEDGE
-485 LSGNQSTILPIVTKQ
+485 LSGNQSTLLPIVTKQ

-513 QVRQGNSEK
+513 QLRQGNSEK

-534 DNTKLYERIR
+534 DNRKLYERIR
-544 YLQAYNGSATP
+544 YLQSYNNNNAPVNQST
-555 ATSKPEGVD
+555 EGID
-564 VESQYSRVYE
+564 VESQYSRVYD
-574 ESLHPIANFRQN
+574 ESLHPMANFRQN

-594 KLSALEKLFLS
+594 KLSALEKLFSS
-605 FAKVILQNKTTRM
+605 FAKVILQNKMTRM

-631 FMMCMYVINL
+631 FMMSMYVINI

-656 SSANANGGLG
+656 SSSNLNGGLG
-666 GVGGFAAGVDSIPGI
+666 GAEKVAAGAGSVHGI
-681 N
+681 NR